1 MANRSGFSGK
11 RALDLPQFPPTPADY
26 TPVPSSRMPVISSI
40 PDTLVQESIIR
51 AVQKV
56 CTTMLKHDAGFL
68 EKSAGATYDGFKEKP
83 HVFGSVGFLGKIDG
97 IVYLCIPD
105 DFAQDAA
112 ARMLDMSPAEVEM
125 SGDSTIKDVIGEI
138 TNMTVG
144 GFKNALADFGFPCK
158 LTLPTIV
165 RGDHLA
171 VANIKGAERHIF
183 HFDCAGHRLVAD
195 IQLKQE
201 G

>member
-1 MANRSGFSGK
+1 MAT
-11 RALDLPQFPPTPADY
+11 ATPP
-26 TPVPSSRMPVISSI
+26 I

-51 AVQKV
+51 AVKSV
-56 CTTMLKHDAGFL
+56 CTTMLKRDADFV
-68 EKSAGATYDGFKEKP
+68 EKSAGTAYDGFRERP
-83 HVFGSVGFLGKIDG
+83 HVFGSVGFVGAIDG

-112 ARMLDMSPAEVEM
+112 ARVLGMSTAEVEM
-125 SGDSTIKDVIGEI
+125 SGDEAVRDVIGEI

-144 GFKNALADFGFPCK
+144 GFKNALCNVGFPCK

-171 VANIKGAERHIF
+171 VSGLKNAERHTF
-183 HFDCAGHRLVAD
+183 HFNCAGHRLVAD
-195 IQLKQE
+195 IQLRHD
-201 G
+201 

>member
-1 MANRSGFSGK
+1 MA
-11 RALDLPQFPPTPADY
+11 
-26 TPVPSSRMPVISSI
+26 VISSL
-40 PDTLVQESIIR
+40 PDTLVEESIIR
-51 AVQKV
+51 AVKSV
-56 CTTMLKHDAGFL
+56 CSTMLKRDAGFV
-68 EKSAGATYDGFKEKP
+68 EKGAEGTQNAFKERP
-83 HVFGSVGFLGKIDG
+83 HVFGSVGFVGKIDG

-112 ARMLDMSPAEVEM
+112 ERMLGMSAAEVEM
-125 SGDSTIKDVIGEI
+125 SGEGTIKDVIGEI

-144 GFKNALADFGFPCK
+144 GFKNALADRGFPCK

-171 VANIKGAERHIF
+171 VASLKGAERHIF

-195 IQLKQE
+195 IQLKQDQ
-201 G
+201 

>member
-1 MANRSGFSGK
+1 M
-11 RALDLPQFPPTPADY
+11 PA
-26 TPVPSSRMPVISSI
+26 ISSI
-40 PDTLVQESIIR
+40 PDTLVQDSIIR

-56 CTTMLKHDAGFL
+56 CTTMLKRDASFV
-68 EKSAGATYDGFKEKP
+68 EKGIEGTQNAFKECP
-83 HVFGSVGFLGKIDG
+83 HVFGSVGFVGKIDG

-105 DFAQDAA
+105 DFALDAA
-112 ARMLDMSPAEVEM
+112 ARVLGMTPSEVEM
-125 SGDSTIKDVIGEI
+125 SGDGTIKDVIGEI

-144 GFKNALADFGFPCK
+144 GFKNALADLGFPCK

-171 VANIKGAERHIF
+171 VASLKGAERHIF

-195 IQLKQE
+195 IQLKQDQ
-201 G
+201 

>member
-1 MANRSGFSGK
+1 
-11 RALDLPQFPPTPADY
+11 
-26 TPVPSSRMPVISSI
+26 MPVTSSI

-56 CTTMLKHDAGFL
+56 CITMLKREVAFV
-68 EKSAGATYDGFKEKP
+68 EKGCEGTQNSFKERP
-83 HVFGSVGFLGKIDG
+83 HVFGSVGFLGKVDG

-105 DFAQDAA
+105 DFAHDAA
-112 ARMLDMSPAEVEM
+112 ARMLDMSAAEVAM
-125 SGDSTIKDVIGEI
+125 SGQGTIKDVIGEI

-144 GFKNALADFGFPCK
+144 GFKNALSDFGFPCK

-171 VANIKGAERHIF
+171 VSSIKGAERHIF

-195 IQLKQE
+195 IHLKQDV
-201 G
+201 

>member
-1 MANRSGFSGK
+1 MP
-11 RALDLPQFPPTPADY
+11 AL
-26 TPVPSSRMPVISSI
+26 SSI

-56 CTTMLKHDAGFL
+56 CTTMLRRDATFA
-68 EKSAGATYDGFKEKP
+68 EKGIEGTQNSFKERP
-83 HVFGSVGFLGKIDG
+83 HVFGSVGFVGKIDG

-112 ARMLDMSPAEVEM
+112 ARVLDMSAAEVAM
-125 SGDSTIKDVIGEI
+125 SGDGTIKDVIGEI

-144 GFKNALADFGFPCK
+144 GFKNALADLGFPCK

-171 VANIKGAERHIF
+171 VSCLKGAERHIF

-195 IQLKQE
+195 IQLKQDC
-201 G
+201 

>member
-1 MANRSGFSGK
+1 M
-11 RALDLPQFPPTPADY
+11 PTAQP
-26 TPVPSSRMPVISSI
+26 IS
-40 PDTLVQESIIR
+40 DTLVQDSIIR
-51 AVQKV
+51 AVKNV
-56 CTTMLKHDAGFL
+56 CTKMIKRDAGFV
-68 EKSAGATYDGFKEKP
+68 EKGVEGTQNTFKEKP
-83 HVFGSVGFLGKIDG
+83 HVFGSVGFVGKIDG

-105 DFAQDAA
+105 DFALDAA
-112 ARMLDMSPAEVEM
+112 GRVLGMSAAEVEM
-125 SGDSTIKDVIGEI
+125 SGDSTVKDVIGEI

-144 GFKNALADFGFPCK
+144 GFKNALADVGFPCK

-171 VANIKGAERHIF
+171 VSSIKGAERHIF

-201 G
+201 A